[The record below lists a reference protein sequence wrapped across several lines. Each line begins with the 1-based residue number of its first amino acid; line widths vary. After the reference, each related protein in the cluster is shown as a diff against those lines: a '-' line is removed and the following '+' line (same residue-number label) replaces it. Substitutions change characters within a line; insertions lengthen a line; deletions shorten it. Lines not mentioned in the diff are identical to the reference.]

1 MTNAHHDD
9 AVALLTSPDR
19 FVRLMLQREVRG
31 SLTNVL
37 SPRSPSVLDPE
48 GYLSNRPGKRF
59 LGFNK
64 RIYCNNISY

>member
-31 SLTNVL
+31 SLDNVL
-37 SPRSPSVLDPE
+37 SPRSPSVLDPQ
-48 GYLSNRPGKRF
+48 GYLNNRPG
-59 LGFNK
+59 
-64 RIYCNNISY
+64 NNAI

>member
-31 SLTNVL
+31 SLDNVL
-37 SPRSPSVLDPE
+37 SPRSPSVLDPQ
-48 GYLSNRPGKRF
+48 GYLSNRPGEF
-59 LGFNK
+59 FVCLL
-64 RIYCNNISY
+64 